1 LKQQFI
7 NVILLLHGKILNF
20 KFKSLPINRKYIK
33 SVKNLTKEQEQAL
46 WKDMI
51 SGNKKSFENLY
62 KQYFHLLINYG
73 FRITQNE
80 NLIEDAIQEVF
91 ISLWNNRT
99 HLSEVNEVK
108 FYLFRSLKNR
118 IVRQLEKDI
127 FDKSEDID
135 TYLDFLISISDEQK
149 KIDSEQYDADLE
161 TLQKA
166 IAHLP
171 IRQQEVI
178 NLKYYHDFTLDEIA
192 KLMDVNKQSV
202 SNLLFRSYTTL
213 RSIIKSWTIS
223 IFFLKYFIL
232 GE

>member
-1 LKQQFI
+1 M
-7 NVILLLHGKILNF
+7 
-20 KFKSLPINRKYIK
+20 PINRKNIK
-33 SVKNLTKEQEQAL
+33 SVRNLTKEQEQAL
-46 WKDMI
+46 WKDMV

-62 KQYFHLLINYG
+62 KQYFQALINYG
-73 FRITQNE
+73 FRITKNE
-80 NLIEDAIQEVF
+80 NLIEDAVQEVF

-99 HLSEVNEVK
+99 HLSEVNEFK

-118 IVRQLEKDI
+118 IVRQLERDI

-135 TYLDFLISISDEQK
+135 PYLDFLISVSEEQK
-149 KIDSEQYDADLE
+149 KIDSEQSDADLD
-161 TLQKA
+161 TLQRA

-202 SNLLFRSYTTL
+202 SNLLFRSYATL
-213 RSIIKSWTIS
+213 RSILKSWIIP
-223 IFFLKYFIL
+223 IFFLKYFVFS
-232 GE
+232 E

>member
-1 LKQQFI
+1 M
-7 NVILLLHGKILNF
+7 
-20 KFKSLPINRKYIK
+20 PINRKNIK
-33 SVKNLTKEQEQAL
+33 SVRNLTKEQEQAL
-46 WKDMI
+46 WKDMV

-62 KQYFHLLINYG
+62 KQYFQALINYG
-73 FRITQNE
+73 FRITKNE
-80 NLIEDAIQEVF
+80 NLIEDAVQEVF

-118 IVRQLEKDI
+118 IVRQLERDI

-135 TYLDFLISISDEQK
+135 PYLDFLISVSEEQK
-149 KIDSEQYDADLE
+149 KIDSEQSDADLD
-161 TLQKA
+161 TLQRA

-202 SNLLFRSYTTL
+202 SNLLFRSYATL
-213 RSIIKSWTIS
+213 RSILKSWIIP
-223 IFFLKYFIL
+223 IFFLKYFVFS
-232 GE
+232 E